1 MRSDLLPVEAGVAV
15 AQGGEGAL
23 HTSVVGE
30 GQQGVG
36 VADRRHRTQTR
47 LPPLGVPGDEGEG
60 GTESGGEGERRERER
75 ERETQIE
82 GEGEKERKK
91 DYIFVEVNHIGIKL
105 HRSSQVCPNPRIQ
118 DRTRVPYG
126 TGSRTGPGSR
136 TEQDPGLNV
145 RN

>member
-60 GTESGGEGERRERER
+60 GTECGGEGERRERER
-75 ERETQIE
+75 ERE
-82 GEGEKERKK
+82 R
-91 DYIFVEVNHIGIKL
+91 
-105 HRSSQVCPNPRIQ
+105 HR
-118 DRTRVPYG
+118 
-126 TGSRTGPGSR
+126 
-136 TEQDPGLNV
+136 
-145 RN
+145 